1 MPILL
6 VLLLS
11 GVLAG
16 GGYFYYTDTQNTI
29 AQLRTNNAQLKIV
42 AEDNERTINAM
53 KEDAETNAELAAELT
68 QELQESEKRRNDLI
82 NVFSRHDLTN
92 LALKKPGLIEKR
104 LNNGTEKAF
113 DDIESITGN
122 TPTERM

>member
-6 VLLLS
+6 IILLFS
-11 GVLAG
+11 SIAG
-16 GGYFYYTDTQNTI
+16 GGYFYYTDSQNTI
-29 AQLRTNNAQLKIV
+29 AQLRENNAQLKIV
-42 AEDNERTINAM
+42 AEDNKRTIETM

-68 QELQESEKRRNDLI
+68 ISLQESEQRRNALI
-82 NVFSRHDLTN
+82 NTFRKHDLTN

-122 TPTERM
+122 TPSERL

>member
-1 MPILL
+1 MPIVL

-16 GGYFYYTDTQNTI
+16 GGYFYYPDTQNTI

-53 KEDAETNAELAAELT
+53 KEDAETNAQLAAELT
-68 QELQESEKRRNDLI
+68 LELQESEKRRNALI
-82 NVFSRHDLTN
+82 NIFSRHDLTN
-92 LALKKPGLIEKR
+92 LAMKKPGLIEKR

>member
-68 QELQESEKRRNDLI
+68 LELQESEKRRNDLI
-82 NVFSRHDLTN
+82 NIFSRHDLTN
-92 LALKKPGLIEKR
+92 LALKKPGLIQKR

>member
-6 VLLLS
+6 IILLFS
-11 GVLAG
+11 SIAG

-68 QELQESEKRRNDLI
+68 LELQESEQRRNALI
-82 NVFSRHDLTN
+82 NIFSRHDLTN
-92 LALKKPGLIEKR
+92 LAMKKPGLIEKR

>member
-68 QELQESEKRRNDLI
+68 QQLQESEKRRNDLI
-82 NVFSRHDLTN
+82 NIFSRHDLTN
-92 LALKKPGLIEKR
+92 LAMKKPGLIEKR

>member
-1 MPILL
+1 MPIVL

-82 NVFSRHDLTN
+82 NIFSRHDLTN
-92 LALKKPGLIEKR
+92 LAMKKPGLIEKR

>member
-1 MPILL
+1 MPIVL

-53 KEDAETNAELAAELT
+53 KDDAETNAELAAELT
-68 QELQESEKRRNDLI
+68 LELQESEKRRNDLI
-82 NVFSRHDLTN
+82 NIFSRHDLTN
-92 LALKKPGLIEKR
+92 LAMKKPGLIEKR

>member
-16 GGYFYYTDTQNTI
+16 GGYFYYTDSQNTI
-29 AQLRTNNAQLKIV
+29 TQLRENNAQLKIV
-42 AEDNERTINAM
+42 AEDNKRTIETM

-68 QELQESEKRRNDLI
+68 ISLQESEQRRNALI
-82 NVFSRHDLTN
+82 NTFRKHDLTN

-122 TPTERM
+122 TPSERL

>member
-1 MPILL
+1 MPIVL

-53 KEDAETNAELAAELT
+53 KEDAETNAQLAAELT
-68 QELQESEKRRNDLI
+68 LELQESEKRRNDLI
-82 NVFSRHDLTN
+82 NIFSRHDLTN
-92 LALKKPGLIEKR
+92 LAMKKPGLIEKR

>member
-1 MPILL
+1 M
-6 VLLLS
+6 
-11 GVLAG
+11 
-16 GGYFYYTDTQNTI
+16 
-29 AQLRTNNAQLKIV
+29 KIV

-82 NVFSRHDLTN
+82 NIFSRHDLTN
-92 LALKKPGLIEKR
+92 LAMKKPGLIEKR

>member
-1 MPILL
+1 MPIVL

-68 QELQESEKRRNDLI
+68 LELQESEQRRNALI
-82 NVFSRHDLTN
+82 NIFSRHDLTN
-92 LALKKPGLIEKR
+92 LAMKKPGLIEKR

>member
-11 GVLAG
+11 SVLAG

-82 NVFSRHDLTN
+82 NIFSRHDLTN
-92 LALKKPGLIEKR
+92 LALKKPWLIEKR

>member
-1 MPILL
+1 MPIVL

-68 QELQESEKRRNDLI
+68 LELQESEKRRNALI
-82 NVFSRHDLTN
+82 NIFSRHDLTN
-92 LALKKPGLIEKR
+92 LAMKKPGLIEKR

>member
-11 GVLAG
+11 SVLAG

-68 QELQESEKRRNDLI
+68 LELQESEQRRNALI
-82 NVFSRHDLTN
+82 NIFSRHDLTN
-92 LALKKPGLIEKR
+92 LAMKKPGLIEKR

>member
-1 MPILL
+1 MPIVL

-53 KEDAETNAELAAELT
+53 REDAETNAELAAELT

-82 NVFSRHDLTN
+82 NIFSRHDLTN
-92 LALKKPGLIEKR
+92 LAMKKPGLIEKR

>member
-1 MPILL
+1 MPIIL

-68 QELQESEKRRNDLI
+68 LELQESEQRRNALI
-82 NVFSRHDLTN
+82 NTFSRHDLTN

>member
-82 NVFSRHDLTN
+82 NIFSRHDLTN
-92 LALKKPGLIEKR
+92 LAMKKPGLIEKR

>member
-53 KEDAETNAELAAELT
+53 KEDAETNAEFAAELT
-68 QELQESEKRRNDLI
+68 LELQESEKRRNDLI
-82 NVFSRHDLTN
+82 NIFSRHDLTN
-92 LALKKPGLIEKR
+92 LAMKKPGLIEKR

>member
-68 QELQESEKRRNDLI
+68 LELQESEKRRNALI
-82 NVFSRHDLTN
+82 NIFSRHDLTN
-92 LALKKPGLIEKR
+92 LAMKKPGLIEKR

>member
-1 MPILL
+1 MPIVL

-53 KEDAETNAELAAELT
+53 KEDAETNAQLTAELT
-68 QELQESEKRRNDLI
+68 LELQESEQRRNALI
-82 NVFSRHDLTN
+82 NTFSRHDLTN
-92 LALKKPGLIEKR
+92 LALKKPGLIQKR

>member
-1 MPILL
+1 MPIVL

-11 GVLAG
+11 SVLAG

-68 QELQESEKRRNDLI
+68 LELQESEQRRNALI
-82 NVFSRHDLTN
+82 NTFSRHDLTN
-92 LALKKPGLIEKR
+92 LALKKPGLIQKR

>member
-68 QELQESEKRRNDLI
+68 LELQESEKRRNDLI
-82 NVFSRHDLTN
+82 NIFSRHDLTN
-92 LALKKPGLIEKR
+92 LAMKKPGLIEKR

>member
-1 MPILL
+1 MPIVL

-29 AQLRTNNAQLKIV
+29 AQLRTNNAQLKVV

-68 QELQESEKRRNDLI
+68 LELQESEKRRNALI
-82 NVFSRHDLTN
+82 NIFSRHDLTN
-92 LALKKPGLIEKR
+92 LAMKKPGLIEKR

>member
-1 MPILL
+1 MPIVL

-68 QELQESEKRRNDLI
+68 LELQESEQRRNALI
-82 NVFSRHDLTN
+82 NTFSRHDLTN

>member
-1 MPILL
+1 MPVLLVILL
-6 VLLLS
+6 FS
-11 GVLAG
+11 SIAG
-16 GGYFYYTDTQNTI
+16 GGYFYYTDTQETI

-68 QELQESEKRRNDLI
+68 LELQESEKRRNDLI
-82 NVFSRHDLTN
+82 NIFSRHDLTN
-92 LALKKPGLIEKR
+92 LAMKKPGLIEKR

>member
-1 MPILL
+1 MPIVL

-68 QELQESEKRRNDLI
+68 LELQESEQRRNALI
-82 NVFSRHDLTN
+82 NTFSRHDLTN
-92 LALKKPGLIEKR
+92 LALKKPGLIQKR

>member
-1 MPILL
+1 MPIVL

-68 QELQESEKRRNDLI
+68 LELQESEKRRNDLI
-82 NVFSRHDLTN
+82 NIFSRHDLTN
-92 LALKKPGLIEKR
+92 LAMKKPGLIEKR

>member
-6 VLLLS
+6 VLLLAGSIAS
-11 GVLAG
+11 GG
-16 GGYFYYTDTQNTI
+16 WFYYTDTQARI
-29 AQLRTNNAQLKIV
+29 AQLQQNNAQLKIV
-42 AEDNERTINAM
+42 AEDNERTIDTL
-53 KEDAETNAELAAELT
+53 KSDAETNARLSAQLT
-68 QELQESEKRRNDLI
+68 EELQQSEIRRNALI
-82 NVFSRHDLTN
+82 NTFSRHDLTN

-122 TPTERM
+122 TPPERM

>member
-6 VLLLS
+6 IILLFS
-11 GVLAG
+11 SIAG
-16 GGYFYYTDTQNTI
+16 GGYFYYTDTQATI
-29 AQLRTNNAQLKIV
+29 AQLRENNTQLKIV
-42 AEDNERTINAM
+42 AEDNERAINAM
-53 KEDAETNAELAAELT
+53 KEDAETNAQLAAELT
-68 QELQESEKRRNDLI
+68 LELQESEKRRNALI
-82 NVFSRHDLTN
+82 NTFRRHDLTN

-122 TPTERM
+122 TPPERM

>member
-6 VLLLS
+6 VLLLVS
-11 GVLAG
+11 SIAG
-16 GGYFYYTDTQNTI
+16 GGYFYYTDTQATI
-29 AQLRTNNAQLKIV
+29 AQLRENNTQLKIV
-42 AEDNERTINAM
+42 AEDNERAINSLKA
-53 KEDAETNAELAAELT
+53 DAETNARLSAQLTEDLQQSEL
-68 QELQESEKRRNDLI
+68 RRNALI
-82 NVFSRHDLTN
+82 NTFSRNDLTN

-122 TPTERM
+122 TPSDRM

>member
-68 QELQESEKRRNDLI
+68 LELQESEQRRNALI
-82 NVFSRHDLTN
+82 NTFSRHDLTN
-92 LALKKPGLIEKR
+92 LALKKPGLIQKR

>member
-11 GVLAG
+11 SVLAG

-68 QELQESEKRRNDLI
+68 LELQESEQRRNALI
-82 NVFSRHDLTN
+82 NTFSRHDLTN
-92 LALKKPGLIEKR
+92 LALKKPGLIQKR

>member
-6 VLLLS
+6 IILLFS
-11 GVLAG
+11 SIAG

-68 QELQESEKRRNDLI
+68 LELQESEQRRNALI
-82 NVFSRHDLTN
+82 NTFSRHDLTN
-92 LALKKPGLIEKR
+92 LALKKPGLIQKR

>member
-6 VLLLS
+6 VLLLVS
-11 GVLAG
+11 SIAG
-16 GGYFYYTDTQNTI
+16 GGYFYYTDTQATI
-29 AQLRTNNAQLKIV
+29 AQLRENNTQLKIV
-42 AEDNERTINAM
+42 AEDNERAINAM
-53 KEDAETNAELAAELT
+53 KEDAETNAQLAAELT
-68 QELQESEKRRNDLI
+68 LELQESEQRRNALI
-82 NVFSRHDLTN
+82 NTFRRHDLTN

>member
-1 MPILL
+1 MPIVL

-68 QELQESEKRRNDLI
+68 LELQESEKRRNALI
-82 NVFSRHDLTN
+82 NIFSRHDLTN
-92 LALKKPGLIEKR
+92 LAMKKPGLIEKR

-122 TPTERM
+122 TPSDRM

>member
-68 QELQESEKRRNDLI
+68 LELQESEQRRNALI
-82 NVFSRHDLTN
+82 NTFSRHDLTN

>member
-1 MPILL
+1 MPIVL

-53 KEDAETNAELAAELT
+53 KEDAETNAQLAAELT
-68 QELQESEKRRNDLI
+68 LELQESEQRRNALI
-82 NVFSRHDLTN
+82 NTFSRHDLTN
-92 LALKKPGLIEKR
+92 LALKKPGLIQKR

>member
-16 GGYFYYTDTQNTI
+16 GGYFYYTDSQNTI
-29 AQLRTNNAQLKIV
+29 AQLRENNAQLKIV
-42 AEDNERTINAM
+42 AEDNKRTIETM

-68 QELQESEKRRNDLI
+68 ISLQESEQRRNALI
-82 NVFSRHDLTN
+82 NTFRKHDLTN

-122 TPTERM
+122 TPSERL

>member
-1 MPILL
+1 MPIVL

-53 KEDAETNAELAAELT
+53 KEDAETNAQLAAELT
-68 QELQESEKRRNDLI
+68 LELQESEQRRNALI
-82 NVFSRHDLTN
+82 NTFSRHDLTN